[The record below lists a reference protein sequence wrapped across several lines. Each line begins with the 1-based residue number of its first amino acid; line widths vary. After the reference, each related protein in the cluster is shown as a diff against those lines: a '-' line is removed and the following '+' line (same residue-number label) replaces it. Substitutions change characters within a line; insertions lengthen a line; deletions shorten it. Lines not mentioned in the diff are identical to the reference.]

1 MLTIKKMEVSR
12 VIQKLTKVLI
22 DEEISG
28 GLGKNVVDAAM
39 RKDDSRSA
47 LFM

>member
-12 VIQKLTKVLI
+12 VIQKLIKVLI

-28 GLGKNVVDAAM
+28 DLRKNVLDAVM
-39 RKDDSRSA
+39 RKDDSRSTR
-47 LFM
+47 FM